1 MKLTDNEKRE
11 IVQMIEDDESLPD
24 EYRFKLF
31 DNNQKVE
38 LIWDGKTNEKSNV
51 VLPFQI
57 IECIDEPRKTGK
69 TSFKQS
75 DLFNFDVDPRGRQLQ
90 GWSNKL
96 IWGDNKLILSSL
108 KNGPLREEIE
118 AQGGIKLIYI
128 DPPFD
133 VGADFSMD
141 IDIGDESITKE
152 QNVLEEIAYRDTW
165 GNGSDSFIAMI
176 YERLSLMKDLLAND
190 GSILVHCDYRVNS
203 YIRLILDE
211 LFGKDNFK
219 SEIIWKRTGGH
230 HISNTRLDV
239 MTDTILYYTKSDNF
253 VFNPQ
258 YEILSEEELDEKFPH
273 LEPETNRRFNHEK
286 LEQRSNSSSAGETRI
301 IQGKELTSEIGWRWS
316 QKTFDERLEK
326 NPYLIYWTSN
336 GRPRYKNYAD
346 EYEGRD
352 VGSLWADVNPLASG
366 SNERVGYPTQKP
378 EALLERIIKM
388 ASNEN
393 DLVADFF
400 CGSGTTLA
408 VAEKLGRKWI
418 GSDLGKF
425 SIHTTRKRMINI
437 QRELKASGKDYR
449 SFEILNLGKYE
460 RQYYM
465 SIDSEVLDENQ
476 EIILSQK
483 EKQFTSLILSA
494 YKAQPVNGFN
504 TLKGNKLGR
513 FISIGPIDMPVSR
526 LFVEEVINECIEK
539 QLTKVDILGFEFE
552 MGLFPDIQDYAKD
565 KAIDLSLKYIPKDV
579 FDKRAIEKNQV
590 KFYDVSY
597 IDVDYELKNNNISI
611 ELTDFAVF
619 YNQDEEKVPTRKG
632 QSILKIS
639 NGKLIKV
646 KNDDGI
652 IKQEMITKHWTDWI
666 DYWSIDFDY
675 ESKKEIIRINDDEE
689 WTGKYIFE
697 NEWQSFRTKSDRKL
711 LLKSTPYP
719 IKKGKTK
726 IAIKVVDIF
735 GNDTMK
741 IIEVN
746 NGGK

>member
-11 IVQMIEDDESLPD
+11 IIQMIEDDESLPD

-38 LIWDGKTNEKSNV
+38 LLWDGKTNEKSNV
-51 VLPFQI
+51 VLPFQT
-57 IECIDEPRKTGK
+57 IECIDEPRRKGIRTL
-69 TSFKQS
+69 KQA
-75 DLFNFDVDPRGRQLQ
+75 DLFNYDVNGRQIK

-118 AQGGIKLIYI
+118 SNGGIKLIYI

-141 IDIGDESITKE
+141 IEVGDESITKK
-152 QNVLEEIAYRDTW
+152 QNILEEIAYRDTW
-165 GNGSDSFIAMI
+165 GNGQDSFIAMI
-176 YERLSLMKDLLAND
+176 YERLSLMKDLLATD

-211 LFGKDNFK
+211 IFGRDNFK

-230 HISNTRLDV
+230 HISNKRLDV
-239 MTDTILYYTKSDNF
+239 MTDTILYYTKSDDF
-253 VFNPQ
+253 IFNPQ
-258 YEILSEEELDEKFPH
+258 YEVLSEEELDEKFPH
-273 LEPETNRRFNHEK
+273 LEAETNRRFNHEK
-286 LEQRSNSSSAGETRI
+286 LEQRSNSSSAGEIRV
-301 IQGKELTSEIGWRWS
+301 IQGKELTTELGWRWS
-316 QKTFDERLEK
+316 QETFDERLKE

-352 VGSLWADVNPLASG
+352 VGSLWTDVNPLASG
-366 SNERVGYPTQKP
+366 SKERVGYPTQKP
-378 EALLERIIKM
+378 EALLERVIKM

-393 DLVADFF
+393 DIVADFF

-425 SIHTTRKRMINI
+425 SIHTTRKRMIEI
-437 QRELKASGKDYR
+437 QRELKDSGKNYR
-449 SFEILNLGKYE
+449 AFEILNLGKYE

-476 EIILSQK
+476 EKIMYQK
-483 EKQFTSLILSA
+483 EKEFVSLVLSA
-494 YKAQPVNGFN
+494 YKAEPISGFN
-504 TLKGNKLGR
+504 TIKGNKLGR
-513 FISIGPIDMPVSR
+513 FVSIGPIDMPVSR
-526 LFVEEVINECIEK
+526 LFVEEVLNECIEK

-552 MGLFPDIQDYAKD
+552 MGLFPDIQDYAKQQ
-565 KAIDLSLKYIPKDV
+565 AIDLNLKYIPKDV
-579 FDKRAIEKNQV
+579 FDKRAIEKDQV

-597 IDVDYELKNNNISI
+597 IDVDYEIKDDTISI

-619 YNQDEEKVPTRKG
+619 YNQDENKVPTKKN
-632 QSILKIS
+632 QTILIIE
-639 NGKLIKV
+639 NGKLIKI
-646 KNDDGI
+646 KNDKGVP
-652 IKQEMITKHWTDWI
+652 KREEVTKNWTDWI
-666 DYWSIDFDY
+666 DYWSIDFDF
-675 ESKKEIIRINDDEE
+675 ESKKEIIRIDDEE
-689 WTGKYIFE
+689 KWTGKYVFE
-697 NEWQSFRTKSDRKL
+697 NEWQSFRTKTDRKL
-711 LLKSTPYP
+711 LLKSPPYP
-719 IKKGKTK
+719 LKGEK